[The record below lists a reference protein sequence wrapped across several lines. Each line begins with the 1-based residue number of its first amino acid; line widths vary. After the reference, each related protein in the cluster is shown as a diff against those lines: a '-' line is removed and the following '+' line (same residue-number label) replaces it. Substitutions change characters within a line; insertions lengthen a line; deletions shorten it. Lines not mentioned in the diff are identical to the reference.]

1 MEDSTRCVH
10 RPAISM
16 EGFASLTVPTYRAST
31 IVYDGPE
38 AFAKRRQRGPDSYMY
53 GTQGTPTSRTL
64 EAQLTELQGGVRTM
78 VLPSGLSAVTI
89 VMLASLLPGDRVL
102 IPDTIYPPGRS
113 FCANY
118 LKPRG
123 IDYLVYDP
131 LIGAGIADLI
141 DSRTKLLWLESP
153 GSATMEVQDVPA
165 MIKAAKQK
173 GALVACD
180 NTWASPLLFKPLAH
194 GADFSVEALTKFVG
208 GHSDLLLGSVTVADL
223 ALRQKLR
230 DAINLIGISVSP
242 DECALALR
250 GIQTMAVRLAHVG
263 RVSESIARRL
273 AQEPLVERV
282 LHPALPS
289 CPGHEIWKRDFKG
302 SSSLFSIVLKPGAEA
317 NLQAA
322 LSGLKLFS
330 IGASWGG
337 THSLIAPVNLQNDR
351 TVSPW
356 KGGQV
361 VRINIGLEDENDLW
375 AELSGI
381 LRRLEGGR
389 AVA

>member
-1 MEDSTRCVH
+1 
-10 RPAISM
+10 
-16 EGFASLTVPTYRAST
+16 
-31 IVYDGPE
+31 
-38 AFAKRRQRGPDSYMY
+38 MY
-53 GTQGTPTSRTL
+53 GTYGTPTTRAL
-64 EAQLTELQGGVRTM
+64 EAQLTELQGGVRT
-78 VLPSGLSAVTI
+78 VLLPSGLAAVTI
-89 VMLASLLPGDRVL
+89 VMLATLMPGDRVL
-102 IPDTIYPPGRS
+102 IPDNIYPPGRA

-165 MIKAAKQK
+165 MAKAAKQK

-180 NTWASPLLFKPLAH
+180 NTWASPLLFKPLEH
-194 GADFSVEALTKFVG
+194 GADFVVEALTKFVG

-223 ALRQKLR
+223 GLRQRLK

-250 GIQTMAVRLAHVG
+250 GLQTMAVRLAHVG
-263 RVSESIARRL
+263 RASEAIARRL
-273 AQEPLVERV
+273 QKEPIVERV

-302 SSSLFSIVLKPGAEA
+302 ASSLFSIVLKSGAEA
-317 NLQAA
+317 NLHAA

-337 THSLIAPVNLQNDR
+337 THSLIAPVNLQTDR
-351 TVSPW
+351 TVAPW
-356 KGGQV
+356 QGGQV

-375 AELSGI
+375 EELSGI
-381 LRRLEGGR
+381 LRTLEGGLGA